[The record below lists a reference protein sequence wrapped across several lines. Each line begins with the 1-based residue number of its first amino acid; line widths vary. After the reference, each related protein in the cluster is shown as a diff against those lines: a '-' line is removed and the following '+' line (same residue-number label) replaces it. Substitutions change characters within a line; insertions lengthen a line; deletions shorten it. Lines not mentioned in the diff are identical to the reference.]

1 MNGEPTSASPAVTK
15 AATATAAGPGPCIL
29 TDFDLHLFG
38 EGKHFDL
45 YRKMGAQVVRA
56 ERAGAGSEGVHF
68 SVWAPNAERVSVT
81 GSFNGWSSES
91 HPMRRLGETGVWH
104 AFVPGLTPG
113 ALYKFHIV
121 TRLGGASVDKADPFG
136 FRMERRPGTAS
147 IVWEDG
153 RYEWGD
159 ASWMNERTRRQSLD
173 GPISI
178 YEVHPGSW
186 RRNDKGEEGW
196 LTWSEMAA
204 TLVPYARDLGYTH
217 LELLP
222 VSEHPFD
229 GSWGYQPVG
238 YYAPTSRFGTP
249 DDFRGFV
256 DAAHQAG
263 LGVILDWVPAHFPR
277 DEHGLGFFDGTHLYE
292 HADPRQGVHKDWG
305 TFVFNFGRPQ
315 VLGFLLS
322 NALFWLERF
331 HIDGLR
337 VDAVASMLYLDYSR
351 GEGEWVPNRYGGR
364 ENLDSVA
371 FLRRFNDLVHE
382 RFPGVLTIAEESTS
396 WPMVTGPT
404 SEGGL
409 GFDLKWNM
417 GWMHDTLE
425 YMKADPLHRKALQ
438 SKLTFSLWYAYSE
451 RFLLAL
457 SHDEVVHGKRALLT
471 KMPGD
476 VPKRFASL
484 RALYGIMVAHP
495 GKKLLFMGG
504 EIGQWREWSH
514 DRQLDWHLLEEDPAH
529 GALQRYV
536 RDLNRTLASEPAL
549 HEADF
554 DPSGFQWIDFKDAD
568 QSVVSFLRRARNLED
583 FLVVVAHFTPVT
595 RPAYRV
601 GVPSP
606 GPYRVLLSS
615 DDEEYAGTGL
625 PETRR
630 LLAEEREWHGLAW
643 SIEITLPPLAVIY
656 LKPDR
661 SI

>member
-1 MNGEPTSASPAVTK
+1 MKRTSPED
-15 AATATAAGPGPCIL
+15 AGSAGRSLDTSVL
-29 TDFDLHLFG
+29 TEFDLHLFG
-38 EGKHFDL
+38 EGKHLDL

-56 ERAGAGSEGVHF
+56 SRGALGGRESGLPDGVHF
-68 SVWAPNAERVSVT
+68 AVWAPNAERVSVT
-81 GSFNGWSSES
+81 GSFNGWSPDA
-91 HPMRRLGETGVWH
+91 HPMRLLDGTGVWQ
-104 AFVPGLTPG
+104 AFVPGLEPG
-113 ALYKFHIV
+113 ALYKYHVV
-121 TRLGGASVDKADPFG
+121 TRLGGAAVDKADPFG
-136 FRMERRPGTAS
+136 FFMERRPGTAS

-153 RYEWGD
+153 SYRWGD
-159 ASWMNERTRRQSLD
+159 AAWMEARPRRQALD

-186 RRNDKGEEGW
+186 RRKAEGEEGW
-196 LTWSEMAA
+196 LTWRELAA
-204 TLVPYARDLGYTH
+204 TLVPYVRDLGYTH

-249 DDFRGFV
+249 DDFRAFV

-315 VLGFLLS
+315 VSGFLLS
-322 NALFWLERF
+322 NALFWLDRF

-351 GEGEWVPNRYGGR
+351 GEGEWVPNQYGGR
-364 ENLDSVA
+364 ENLESVA
-371 FLRRFNDLVHE
+371 FLRRFNDVVRE

-396 WPMVTGPT
+396 WPKVTGPT
-404 SEGGL
+404 SAGGL

-417 GWMHDTLE
+417 GWMHDTLD
-425 YMKADPLHRKALQ
+425 YMKADPLYRKALQ
-438 SKLTFSLWYAYSE
+438 AKLTFSIWYAFSE

-457 SHDEVVHGKRALLT
+457 SHDEVVHGKRALVT

-476 VPKRFASL
+476 VPKRFANL
-484 RALYGIMVAHP
+484 RALYGAMFAHP

-504 EIGQWREWSH
+504 EFGQWREWSH
-514 DRQLDWHLLEEDPAH
+514 DRQLDWHLLDEDPSH
-529 GALQRYV
+529 HALLRYV
-536 RDLNRTLASEPAL
+536 RDLNRTLAAEPAL
-549 HEADF
+549 HELDF
-554 DPSGFQWIDFKDAD
+554 DPPGFQWIDFQDSD
-568 QSVVSFLRRARNLED
+568 QSVIAFLRMARNPED
-583 FLVVVAHFTPVT
+583 FLVVVVHFTPVV
-595 RPAYRV
+595 RHSYRV

-606 GPYRVLLSS
+606 GTYRVLLSS
-615 DDEEYAGTGL
+615 DDEEYGGSGL
-625 PETRR
+625 PGPGEVE
-630 LLAEEREWHGLAW
+630 AEAKEWHGMEW
-643 SIEITLPPLAVIY
+643 SLEITLPPLAAVY
-656 LKPDR
+656 LKPVR
-661 SI
+661 SL